1 MNETIRNM
9 LERRS
14 IRKYQSDP
22 IPDEVLDAIIEAGTY
37 AASGRNIQ
45 TPIIVAVQNQDEIAA
60 LSKANAAVMGSTND
74 PFYGAPALLIV
85 LAEKTAGTYVYDG
98 SLVMGNLMLAAHACG
113 VGSCW
118 IHRAREI
125 FEQQEWKNWLRK
137 HGVEADVE
145 GIGFC
150 ILGYADC
157 DLPKAQ
163 PRREKRV
170 FYVK

>member
-1 MNETIRNM
+1 MNETIQKM

-14 IRKYQSDP
+14 IRKYKKDP
-22 IPDEVLDAIIEAGTY
+22 IPEEVLTTIIEAGIH

-45 TPIIVAVQNQDEIAA
+45 TPIVVAVENAEDVAA
-60 LSKANAAVMGSTND
+60 LSKANAAVMGSTSD
-74 PFYGAPALLIV
+74 PFYGAPVVLAV

-118 IHRAREI
+118 IHRAREV
-125 FEQQEWKNWLRK
+125 FSQPEWIEWLHK
-137 HGVEADVE
+137 IGVEAEVE

-157 DLPKAQ
+157 DLPKAP

-170 FYVK
+170 FRVK

>member
-1 MNETIRNM
+1 MNETIQNM

-14 IRKYQSDP
+14 IRQYKADP
-22 IPDEVLDAIIEAGTY
+22 IPADVLDTIIKAGIY
-37 AASGRNIQ
+37 APSGRNIQ
-45 TPIIVAVQNQDEIAA
+45 TPVIVAVENKEEIAA

-74 PFYGAPALLIV
+74 PFYGAPVV
-85 LAEKTAGTYVYDG
+85 LAVLAAKNAGTYVYDG

-118 IHRAREI
+118 IHRAKEV
-125 FEQQEWKNWLRK
+125 FSQPEWQEWLKK
-137 HGVEADVE
+137 HGVEEEVE

-157 DLPKAQ
+157 DLPEAA
-163 PRREKRV
+163 PRRENRV

>member
-1 MNETIRNM
+1 MNETVKNM

-14 IRKYQSDP
+14 IRKFKSDP
-22 IPDEVLDAIIEAGTY
+22 IPADVLDTIIEAGLH

-45 TPIIVAVQNQDEIAA
+45 APIIVAVENRDEVAA

-74 PFYGAPALLIV
+74 PFYGAQTVLIV
-85 LAEKTAGTYVYDG
+85 LSEKIAGTYVYDG

-118 IHRAREI
+118 IHRAREV
-125 FEQQEWKNWLRK
+125 FDKPEWKEWLK
-137 HGVEADVE
+137 KYGVDAEVE